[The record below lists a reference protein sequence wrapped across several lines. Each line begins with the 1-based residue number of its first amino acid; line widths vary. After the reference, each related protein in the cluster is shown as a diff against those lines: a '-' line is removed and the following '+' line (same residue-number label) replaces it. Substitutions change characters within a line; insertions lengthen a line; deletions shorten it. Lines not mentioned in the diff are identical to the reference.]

1 MEENISKLDELGIT
15 LRKVKSTDLFLMT
28 TIISKLGIN
37 DFIKCINSDGVQ
49 GLINSITEKT
59 KNNKK
64 EENANDDTIKVGI
77 GVALEIANI
86 ILTNLYKCEKEVYQL
101 FANLTDKAPEEIKD
115 LDIDVFL
122 EMIITFVKKDEFK
135 DFFKAASRFLK
146 QIGLNIW
153 IYYLKDMQIHMFF
166 QIQRQKADAFTR
178 L

>member
-1 MEENISKLDELGIT
+1 MEENISKLDELGIS

-37 DFIKCINSDGVQ
+37 DFIKCLNSDGVQ
-49 GLINSITEKT
+49 GLIKNITEKT
-59 KNNKK
+59 KNKK
-64 EENANDDTIKVGI
+64 DAKSSDDTDAKSSDDTIKVGI
-77 GVALEIANI
+77 GVALEIANV

-101 FANLTDKAPEEIKD
+101 FANLSNKTPEEIKD

-146 QIGLNIW
+146 
-153 IYYLKDMQIHMFF
+153 
-166 QIQRQKADAFTR
+166 
-178 L
+178 